1 MRKSEDGLSR
11 LELGK
16 KSGVRKGKM
25 GVLETKGRGR
35 KMERHSDE
43 KQAMRGRDR
52 GEGVCEGGGPL
63 YLEKV
68 GGPGGDGRGGVQL
81 LKQGL
86 LLLLRARAWNKA
98 EVEAEAETELEL
110 REK

>member
-35 KMERHSDE
+35 KMESHNDE

-52 GEGVCEGGGPL
+52 GEGGRGRWSTVFGEGFLGRR
-63 YLEKV
+63 
-68 GGPGGDGRGGVQL
+68 RGGV
-81 LKQGL
+81 
-86 LLLLRARAWNKA
+86 
-98 EVEAEAETELEL
+98 
-110 REK
+110 

>member
-25 GVLETKGRGR
+25 AVLETKGRGR
-35 KMERHSDE
+35 KMESHSDE

-52 GEGVCEGGGPL
+52 ETEGRGEGCEGWVHCIWR
-63 YLEKV
+63 KDFWV
-68 GGPGGDGRGGVQL
+68 GWGRGAVIETRTL
-81 LKQGL
+81 VHVALVC
-86 LLLLRARAWNKA
+86 ARR
-98 EVEAEAETELEL
+98 VHGTG
-110 REK
+110 